1 MAAAALPRYDTV
13 RVGFRPGQGAILTS
27 FTRSFRLSLAALGPL
42 VLAAPMAQAADFTA
56 RQVTEQL
63 YKAQAGTSIDFSG
76 RDLEG
81 LDLAGLGFKKA
92 RLSDANLFGADLSGA
107 DLSDVDLRSAK
118 LDRIIAIG
126 TRFDRANMAGAS
138 LLRPTTTTSFDGTV
152 GEAPSFTGADLTKV
166 RMFGVFAG
174 SSFAGA
180 KMSGVS
186 LAPFNDSGFIEML
199 WRSKLD
205 SADMSGTDL
214 TGANL
219 AHVSFR
225 FANLKGANLSGAK
238 LKNADLSHADLTGAN
253 LTGADISHA
262 DLDSANL
269 TGVTGLDSASGLA
282 TVRNRDKAIN

>member
-1 MAAAALPRYDTV
+1 MAALTLSRYDPRQIEPSAHRCVLPSLPRSL
-13 RVGFRPGQGAILTS
+13 P
-27 FTRSFRLSLAALGPL
+27 LAAFALGVFAVTAPL
-42 VLAAPMAQAADFTA
+42 GYAADFTA

-63 YKAQAGTSIDFSG
+63 YKAETGTSVDFSG
-76 RDLEG
+76 RNLEG

-92 RLSDANLFGADLSGA
+92 RLSEANLFGADLSGA

-126 TRFDRANMAGAS
+126 TRFDRANLAGAS
-138 LLRPTTTTSFDGTV
+138 LLRPTTSTSFEGGR

-166 RMFGVFAG
+166 HMFGVFSG
-174 SSFAGA
+174 GSFAGA
-180 KMSGVS
+180 KMAGIS
-186 LAPFNDSGFIEML
+186 LAPFNDTGFIEMM

-253 LTGADISHA
+253 LAGADLSHA
-262 DLDSANL
+262 DLDSATL
-269 TGVTGLDSASGLA
+269 TGVTGLDSATGMA